1 MSERDVELYRRFT
14 EAYNARNVEAMIAC
28 CDPNVEWHSTFAAVG
43 GVYRGH
49 GGVRKWHRDL
59 EEAWGGELRIES
71 EVYFDVGER
80 TLGFYVLHGRGRYS
94 GAEVAVPSAAIGRSR
109 DGLIVYLKAYA
120 DREDALR
127 DLGVSEDELEPI
139 TP

>member
-14 EAYNARNVEAMIAC
+14 EAYNARNVQAMIAC

-49 GGVRKWHRDL
+49 GGVRRWRRDL

-71 EVYFDVGER
+71 EVYFDLGEH
-80 TLGFYVLHGRGRYS
+80 TLGFYVLHGRGKGS
-94 GAEVAVPSAAIGRSR
+94 GVDVAMPIALVARWH
-109 DGLIVYLKAYA
+109 DGLISYCRGYA
-120 DREDALR
+120 HREMA
-127 DLGVSEDELEPI
+127 
-139 TP
+139 